1 MSVTVNVAD
10 INDHAPVFE
19 STSYSATIS
28 EVRPSFIPQMK
39 YATKKNPGLVRQQTL
54 DFELYD

>member
-1 MSVTVNVAD
+1 MSVTVNVTD

-19 STSYSATIS
+19 STSYSATVS

-39 YATKKNPGLVRQQTL
+39 YATKKNPGFVRQQTL
-54 DFELYD
+54 DFELYN